1 MNAPTDTAFAEV
13 VITNPQGLHAR
24 PAAVMVEQL
33 KSFDA
38 KVRVEAGDKTA
49 NTASILS
56 VLALGAGPGDV
67 ARVYSEGP
75 QAEAAL
81 EAVVAILT
89 EED

>member
-1 MNAPTDTAFAEV
+1 MQSVSAEV
-13 VITNPQGLHAR
+13 VITNPHGLHAR

-38 KVRVEAGDKTA
+38 RVSIEAGQKTA
-49 NTASILS
+49 NTASIMS
-56 VLALGAGPGDV
+56 VLALGAGPGDT
-67 ARVYSEGP
+67 ARIHSEGP

-89 EED
+89 EEE